1 MAIKGCTVDL
11 ICRAGVQITSEGK
24 KYTIRIAIRVG
35 AVTGGHDSHETA
47 GVRSTMFRLPWR
59 LIH

>member
-1 MAIKGCTVDL
+1 MCHMIIKGCTVDL

-35 AVTGGHDSHETA
+35 AATRGGTIY
-47 GVRSTMFRLPWR
+47 MRL
-59 LIH
+59 LG